1 MFDNFALFMFQDRCQ
16 VSICLL
22 LSAAERR
29 GTPVLLSA
37 SVSDNLSN
45 SPQMAAP
52 RTSREIDQSAQR
64 FHVGCDNR
72 CLLGNEYGGLHERE
86 FLGRTLMILIL
97 TNQAV
102 FITLSVVKIPPLA
115 QPSLF

>member
-1 MFDNFALFMFQDRCQ
+1 MVTSGILRVECVMYACIY
-16 VSICLL
+16 V

-37 SVSDNLSN
+37 LVSNNSGN

-52 RTSREIDQSAQR
+52 SRSRETDQSTQCFR
-64 FHVGCDNR
+64 VGCDNR

-86 FLGRTLMILIL
+86 FLCRTLIILIL
-97 TNQAV
+97 TNQAIFV
-102 FITLSVVKIPPLA
+102 TLSVVKIPQLA